1 MKTQLLLMRHGETA
15 SSGYAADDLRQLTP
29 RGKLMQKIM
38 AQRLEEMQLIPVKIY
53 SSSLI
58 RAVESAEI
66 VGEILGIEVEQT
78 PALGLD
84 FNKEV
89 LFDLIEMHFPK
100 SLLFVGH
107 MPTLPQF
114 LNALVGKKVLNAM
127 KQSSLAIVDISLP
140 LEAKA
145 SVFLD
150 YIECD

>member
-1 MKTQLLLMRHGETA
+1 MRTQLLLMRHGETA
-15 SSGYAADDLRQLTP
+15 NSGYADDDLRRLTP

-38 AQRLEEMQLIPVKIY
+38 AERLKEVQLIPDKIY

-66 VGEILGIEVEQT
+66 VGQVLGIAVEQT

-84 FNKEV
+84 FNKEA
-89 LFDLIEMHFPK
+89 LFNLIEMHFPK
-100 SLLFVGH
+100 RLLFVGH

-114 LNALVGKKVLNAM
+114 LNTLVGKKVLNVM

-140 LEAKA
+140 LKNQA
-145 SVFLD
+145 SLFLD
-150 YIECD
+150 YIECG